1 MRQVTILLILT
12 LLMLSG
18 CIRQTLTDIPSFSG
32 TVVDSNNGQPVA
44 EASINNQF
52 TTTADGQFSFPAV
65 EKKVWNFP
73 IPGAGPLV
81 IRELTFKKAQYRPT
95 TCRVENFALFAE
107 SNIATIPLLR
117 IDESEESPGPPIFIN
132 LDQKIS
138 IFCQIFI
145 GSRVRY
151 NDATYIVGEIYQG
164 KENIPLLALWPV
176 FPNDGDVVLDVPL
189 FNVTLIHGADK

>member
-65 EKKVWNFP
+65 EKKVCNFP

-81 IRELTFKKAQYRPT
+81 IRELTFKKSQYRPT

-107 SNIATIPLLR
+107 NNIATIPLLK
-117 IDESEESPGPPIFIN
+117 ISESEKSPSPPVFIN
-132 LDQKIS
+132 LDRKIS

-151 NDATYIVGEIYQG
+151 NDATYIVGEIYQE
-164 KENIPLLALWPV
+164 KENSTLLALWPI
-176 FPNDGDVVLDVPL
+176 FPNDGEVVLDVPY
-189 FNVTLIHGADK
+189 FDVTLTTGTKK